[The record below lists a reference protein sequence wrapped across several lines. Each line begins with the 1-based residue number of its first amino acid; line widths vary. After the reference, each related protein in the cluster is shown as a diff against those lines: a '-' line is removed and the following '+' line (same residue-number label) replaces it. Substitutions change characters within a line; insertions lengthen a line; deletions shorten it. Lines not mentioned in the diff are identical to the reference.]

1 LIVGCGVCDFLAL
14 RIVLLADR
22 GRVEGLRGGGTEW
35 REEYAKLKEVPDFPK
50 VILGEVMRI
59 LSKINTIKR
68 G

>member
-1 LIVGCGVCDFLAL
+1 M
-14 RIVLLADR
+14 ADR
-22 GRVEGLRGGGTEW
+22 GRVEGLRGGGTAWE
-35 REEYAKLKEVPDFPK
+35 EEYAKLKEVPDFPK